1 MLITNRSSLPGAG
14 APLTV
19 LTVIGAALLG
29 VLVGIAL
36 GVAYWIRF
44 IWFLVLFLTEPHDIP
59 GVYQGR
65 RD

>member
-14 APLTV
+14 GTTPLV
-19 LTVIGAALLG
+19 VIGAALLG
-29 VLVGIAL
+29 VLIGIAF

-44 IWFLVLFLTEPHDIP
+44 FWFLVLFLTEPRDIP